1 MKMARSRTRKKS
13 GNKTRPV
20 VVPQA
25 VTTAASDYITQWTK
39 HELHKLQRVE
49 TSPIC
54 IPTKNGYKIGL
65 YSLKLFPNKT
75 CEVYDHNTEY
85 VHTFENKISAVLY
98 AILSIKRRYAAA
110 REIIQLDTEINKN
123 YTDMLAFRRSINC
136 ALQRKDYDTVDV
148 KVARLEIAETR
159 LTLARDQ
166 VAKVHKH
173 AKWHKI
179 WQ

>member
-75 CEVYDHNTEY
+75 CEVYDHNTAY
-85 VHTFENKISAVLY
+85 I
-98 AILSIKRRYAAA
+98 
-110 REIIQLDTEINKN
+110 
-123 YTDMLAFRRSINC
+123 
-136 ALQRKDYDTVDV
+136 
-148 KVARLEIAETR
+148 
-159 LTLARDQ
+159 
-166 VAKVHKH
+166 
-173 AKWHKI
+173 
-179 WQ
+179 